1 MIKAFFL
8 FASLLASVQVVAD
21 EAKPNPISHTHIK
34 VLAASCA
41 ACHGTNGNSVGITPT
56 LAGLDQGYF
65 LSQMLA
71 FKQGERNPTVMQHH
85 AKGLSVEEIH
95 LLAAYFASQPRVT
108 QTVPKSERL
117 KDNHGQ

>member
-8 FASLLASVQVVAD
+8 LASLLASVQAVAD
-21 EAKPNPISHTHIK
+21 EVKPNPISHTHMK

-71 FKQGERNPTVMQHH
+71 FKQGERKPTVMHHH
-85 AKGLSVEEIH
+85 AKGLSLEEIH